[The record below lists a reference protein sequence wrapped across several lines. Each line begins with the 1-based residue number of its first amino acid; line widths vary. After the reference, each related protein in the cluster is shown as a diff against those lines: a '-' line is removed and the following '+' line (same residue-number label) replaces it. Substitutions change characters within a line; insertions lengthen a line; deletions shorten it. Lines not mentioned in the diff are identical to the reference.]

1 MSLTKAEKTNM
12 LMSLSD
18 AHKEK
23 LVKAILNAEKK
34 GMTGSGIMDNLKGL
48 GKGLLE
54 LLKVVGPILAK
65 EVLLPIVK
73 AKMSG
78 DGLKLAGQRGKGK
91 GKKGGS
97 MPTAPIPTLPG
108 AGTSLPGGGSKL
120 AGGCCDAPAPSTGAP
135 VAIKRGR
142 GRPRK
147 HPVM

>member
-12 LMSLSD
+12 LMGLSD

-23 LVKAILNAEKK
+23 MVKAILNAEKN
-34 GMTGSGIMDNLKGL
+34 GMSGTGIMDGIKGL

-78 DGLKLAGQRGKGK
+78 NGLKLAGQRGKGK
-91 GKKGGS
+91 KGGAI
-97 MPTAPIPTLPG
+97 MPVQY
-108 AGTSLPGGGSKL
+108 LPGGGPSVAGGGPKL
-120 AGGCCDAPAPSTGAP
+120 AGGCCEGPAPSTGAT
-135 VAIKRGR
+135 VKIKIRR
-142 GRPRK
+142 DRTRK
-147 HPVM
+147 HSVM

>member
-1 MSLTKAEKTNM
+1 MSLTKAEKTNI
-12 LMSLSD
+12 LLGLSD

-23 LVKAILNAEKK
+23 MAKAILNAEKK
-34 GMTGSGIMDNLKGL
+34 GMSGTGIMDGIKGL

-54 LLKVVGPILAK
+54 ILKVVGPILAK

-78 DGLKLAGQRGKGK
+78 NGLKLAGQRGKGK
-91 GKKGGS
+91 KGGS
-97 MPTAPIPTLPG
+97 YPVAPVPTLPG
-108 AGTSLPGGGSKL
+108 AGTSLAGGGPKL
-120 AGGCCDAPAPSTGAP
+120 AGGCCDGPAPSTGAP
-135 VAIKRGR
+135 VSVKRGR